1 MVESDPYKL
10 CANNSICIQFQFAFE
25 SDNISTIVEVIDYN
39 SFEKIKKIFLQ
50 KKYLSNFNPKMN
62 SVLIDVSCF
71 IHEIPLNIFEIVC
84 HQLDQNERWQRFA
97 RIIGYENSVIEQ
109 IIKKTSTTVTS
120 PAAHLLSQWSE
131 QNHTVTELFMVLYR
145 MKEYQTMEHLRDLVD
160 SNYHQLIVP
169 KKSASSLSLSA
180 LRAQVNAAAAAA
192 ATAVSTISTAASQPS
207 SMSHKSHKHHHH
219 HHNHHQI
226 KKSNSMHKSS
236 QSLNI
241 KGDANPFEAVCIG
254 IPKIN
259 CGELKQAT
267 NDWHKDNVMGRGA
280 FGTVYR
286 GRFKCTEVAIKHIN
300 CHGYD
305 KNSTTKKRLK
315 QILVEMRYLN
325 AHRHDNILPL
335 YGYTFDG
342 SSACLVY
349 KMMALGSLNQRL
361 RQKNAPLTY
370 AQRLNIA
377 IGTAKGLHFLHTSQK
392 RPTVH
397 GDIKSANILLDN
409 DLNPRIGDFGLACH
423 SNGRTK
429 SKRLYGT
436 HGYLADDFMENLLIT
451 TKNDVFAFG
460 VILFELA
467 TGLRPYDERRGIYCK
482 LSQYVWAFSET
493 PQRLGDL
500 IESRIKSTAESTAQ
514 STLLQLIR
522 IGFSC
527 TRPQSIDRPEMSDV
541 LDSLLDV

>member
-1 MVESDPYKL
+1 MTESDPYKI
-10 CANNSICIQFQFAFE
+10 CTHNSTCIQFQFAFE
-25 SDNISTIVEVIDYN
+25 SNNIRKKSKIAATKFF
-39 SFEKIKKIFLQ
+39 SFNNLKFERKCTTYISIE
-50 KKYLSNFNPKMN
+50 MN
-62 SVLIDVSCF
+62 SVLIDISCF
-71 IHEIPLNIFEIVC
+71 IHEIPLNDFQIVC
-84 HQLDQNERWQRFA
+84 HQLDQNERWKRFA
-97 RIIGYENSVIEQ
+97 RIIGFENSVIEQ
-109 IIKKTSTTVTS
+109 IDQSTSS
-120 PAAHLLSQWSE
+120 PATHLLSRWGE

-145 MKEYQTMEHLRDLVD
+145 MKEYQTMEQLRNLVD

-169 KKSASSLSLSA
+169 KKSASSLSLST
-180 LRAQVNAAAAAA
+180 LRAQVNAAAAA
-192 ATAVSTISTAASQPS
+192 TAASTPLS
-207 SMSHKSHKHHHH
+207 TSTSKSHKHH
-219 HHNHHQI
+219 Q
-226 KKSNSMHKSS
+226 KKSGSMHKSS

-241 KGDANPFEAVCIG
+241 KGGDTNPFEAVCIG

-259 CGELKQAT
+259 YGELKQAT
-267 NDWHKDNVMGRGA
+267 NDWNKDNVLGRGA

-315 QILVEMRYLN
+315 QIMVEMRYLN

-349 KMMALGSLNQRL
+349 KMMAFGSLNQRL
-361 RQKNAPLTY
+361 RQKNSPLTY
-370 AQRLNIA
+370 TQRLNIA

-392 RPTVH
+392 RHTVH

-436 HGYLADDFMENLLIT
+436 HGYLADDFIDNLIIST
-451 TKNDVFAFG
+451 RNDVFAFG
-460 VILFELA
+460 VVLFELS
-467 TGLRPYDERRGIYCK
+467 TGLRAYDERRGIYSK

-500 IESRIKSTAESTAQ
+500 IESRVKSSSEQAQ

-527 TRPQSIDRPEMSDV
+527 TRPRAIDRPEMSNV
-541 LDSLLDV
+541 LDSLLDI

>member
-1 MVESDPYKL
+1 MLNSFGEKKHIFLEKKVYQ
-10 CANNSICIQFQFAFE
+10 NSI
-25 SDNISTIVEVIDYN
+25 
-39 SFEKIKKIFLQ
+39 
-50 KKYLSNFNPKMN
+50 KMN
-62 SVLIDVSCF
+62 SVLIDISCF

-84 HQLDQNERWQRFA
+84 HQLDQNDRWKRVA
-97 RIIGYENSVIEQ
+97 RIIGIENPVIEQ
-109 IIKKTSTTVTS
+109 INQTASS
-120 PAAHLLSQWSE
+120 PAARLLSQWSA

-145 MKEYQTMEHLRDLVD
+145 MKEYQTMEFLRDLVD

-169 KKSASSLSLSA
+169 KKSASSLSLSV

-192 ATAVSTISTAASQPS
+192 TLATTTVASTPS
-207 SMSHKSHKHHHH
+207 VTSKSHKHHHH
-219 HHNHHQI
+219 HHHQ
-226 KKSNSMHKSS
+226 KKSSSMHKSS
-236 QSLNI
+236 QSLNF
-241 KGDANPFEAVCIG
+241 KGDANPFEAVCTG

-259 CGELKQAT
+259 YGELKQAT
-267 NDWHKDNVMGRGA
+267 SEWNSKNVLGRGA

-349 KMMALGSLNQRL
+349 KMMALGSLSQRL
-361 RQKNAPLTY
+361 RHKNSPLTA

-392 RPTVH
+392 RATVH

-409 DLNPRIGDFGLACH
+409 DLNARIGDFGLACH
-423 SNGRTK
+423 SNERTK

-436 HGYLADDFMENLLIT
+436 HGYLADDFIDNLIIS

-482 LSQYVWAFSET
+482 LSEYVWAFSET
-493 PQRLGDL
+493 PQRLSDL
-500 IESRIKSTAESTAQ
+500 IESRVKSSCERAQ
-514 STLLQLIR
+514 PTLLQLIR
-522 IGFSC
+522 IGLSC
-527 TRPQSIDRPEMSDV
+527 TRPQSIDRPNMSNV
-541 LDSLLDV
+541 LDLLLDI